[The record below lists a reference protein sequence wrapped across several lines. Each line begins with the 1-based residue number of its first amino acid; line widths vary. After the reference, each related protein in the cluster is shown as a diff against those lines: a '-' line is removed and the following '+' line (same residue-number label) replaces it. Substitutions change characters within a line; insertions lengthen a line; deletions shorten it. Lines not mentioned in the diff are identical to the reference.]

1 MTDLPHPA
9 SGTVR
14 THTHTHTHSLYMYI
28 HMYVYLHVCVYA
40 PHASYEVLLEAR
52 GGIGYLGTAV
62 TTWVLGF
69 EPASST
75 TAASVLNH

>member
-1 MTDLPHPA
+1 
-9 SGTVR
+9 
-14 THTHTHTHSLYMYI
+14 
-28 HMYVYLHVCVYA
+28 MYVYLHVCVYA